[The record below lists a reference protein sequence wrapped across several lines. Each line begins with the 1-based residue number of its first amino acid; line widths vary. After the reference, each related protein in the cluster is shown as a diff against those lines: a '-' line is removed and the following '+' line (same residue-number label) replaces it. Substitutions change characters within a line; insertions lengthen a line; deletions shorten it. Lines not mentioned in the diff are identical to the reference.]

1 MYSISVLLQ
10 PTIQPNIVPP
20 NIRPFYFP
28 TDLSVG
34 SRTRLTC
41 EAREGDIPL
50 TFHWHHEGKD
60 LLPDIMVTS
69 MDSFSSTLSI
79 SMVREEYGGNYTCTS
94 VSHNSTFWDIEL
106 ACNLFPS
113 RF

>member
-1 MYSISVLLQ
+1 M
-10 PTIQPNIVPP
+10 TTVPP
-20 NIRPFYFP
+20 QIRPFHFP
-28 TDLSVG
+28 TDLLVG

-50 TFHWHHEGKD
+50 TFHWQLEGKE

-79 SMVREEYGGNYTCTS
+79 SMVREEHGGNYICTVQNTGGS
-94 VSHNSTFWDIEL
+94 DHHSAVLIVNGKYPPHL
-106 ACNLFPS
+106 PA
-113 RF
+113 